1 MEVLTGLIA
10 QFFDKFK
17 IANPTLA
24 AVVLGIL
31 VIANLYSA
39 QLFALI
45 GVTGELAD
53 VLRGALAFLSAVIG
67 SRTSAYMPDKEVE
80 TTENPK

>member
-1 MEVLTGLIA
+1 MEILKSLIA

-17 IANPTLA
+17 IANPALA

-67 SRTSAYMPDKEVE
+67 SRPYIYIYS
-80 TTENPK
+80 